1 MKLGMQALTAYQVA
15 SIRILSAAI
24 ALLPFAYKAF
34 RNVPKN
40 KRGFVILSGLLGS
53 FFPAFL
59 YCIAETKINSSL
71 AAILNSL
78 TPMFTIIV
86 GVTFFKLTAGIYKIL
101 GVVTGFIGLLL
112 LPFAAH
118 EGISVGDLSYASLV
132 LMATVCYACN
142 VNMVSRYL
150 QNTAAISVAAMSF
163 AFLLLPALL
172 ILIFSGY
179 FELPFT
185 SEPVMHA
192 TLASCL
198 LGVMGSA
205 VATILFYM
213 LVKRDGPLFASL
225 VTYGIPVIAVI
236 WGMLYGE
243 QVTLAEIGCL
253 LIILAGVYMVNMKR

>member
-1 MKLGMQALTAYQVA
+1 MEALNAYQVA
-15 SIRILSAAI
+15 SLRILSGAI
-24 ALLPFAYKAF
+24 VLLPFSFKAF
-34 RNVPKN
+34 KNVQQN

-59 YCIAETKINSSL
+59 YCVAETKINSSL

-86 GVTFFKLTAGIYKIL
+86 GVTFFKLTAGIYKII
-101 GVVTGFIGLLL
+101 GVIVGFIGLLL

-118 EGISVGDLSYASLV
+118 ESISVGDLSYASLV
-132 LMATVCYACN
+132 LIATICYASN

-150 QNTAAISVAAMSF
+150 QNTAAIHVAAMSF
-163 AFLLLPALL
+163 AFLLLPALI
-172 ILIFSGY
+172 ILIATGY
-179 FELPFT
+179 FELPLT
-185 SEPVMHA
+185 SEPVMKA
-192 TLASCL
+192 TFASCV
-198 LGVMGSA
+198 LGCMGSA
-205 VATILFYM
+205 IATILFYM

-236 WGMLYGE
+236 WGVLYGE
-243 QVTLAEIGCL
+243 PVTLSEIGCL